1 MIVCCETCL
10 TSVRISENR
19 RPAVG
24 NTQENS
30 AMPCGCE
37 VDANRI
43 VAFAGIRLVDRSP
56 AWEQAGLFNQQSLS
70 QATVPAL
77 WHPCDII

>member
-1 MIVCCETCL
+1 MSSLASLTAAMMNAAI
-10 TSVRISENR
+10 TSV
-19 RPAVG
+19 
-24 NTQENS
+24 
-30 AMPCGCE
+30 
-37 VDANRI
+37 DADRI